1 MAKEKRTEETP
12 VTVPANE
19 PAFWHNTGKPTRIV

>member
-19 PAFWHNTGKPTRIV
+19 PAFFGTIPGSLPG